1 VVTSE
6 LPVSNPAPRMKEASM
21 RPAKPKIGETRY
33 VEGRDGTRVP
43 VVISGRET
51 HNHFEF
57 YRAKDHPGALW
68 LARSLRRSAD
78 NARALKGKHERP

>member
-51 HNHFEF
+51 HTEWFQAWF
-57 YRAKDHPGALW
+57 TSPFPVLPGE
-68 LARSLRRSAD
+68 RSSGCPVASKKFT
-78 NARALKGKHERP
+78 AECG